1 MITRSHFKALPLVIV
16 VAATLIV
23 ALIWFQGWRER
34 LLNDLDKII
43 LYQQAYSLVRN
54 GQIPNHG
61 EVYSYGSYGPP
72 GVAYLVAPGMLI
84 AADPRL
90 YEIPLTVAL
99 YLGAVM
105 LAYFLGRSV
114 GGVWV
119 GLVSALALAVSRLGQ
134 PDLDLTQF
142 FVVATMLLA
151 WLWAVRRQ
159 PAALAAA
166 IVSFAAGLYV
176 HPNTLP
182 LGLAIPFLWVAYRPP
197 VNWKGLGLALVVA
210 GAIWF
215 PYLRFEWGRQFLD
228 IRSYVSRRQ
237 VVALEGTPVNTP
249 TYCYAALEGESDT
262 QNETYLPYL
271 GLPAIAKR
279 VVSPEPPGIGT
290 LRVTLCSVALKIG
303 RNFNNDTFLFGN
315 NRIVNASLL
324 TVFWAGL
331 IALLSS
337 PILNRARGSAM
348 VERLVAVKIPVLIV
362 LLALGAAAIYLALS
376 PAWLA
381 KCCTADGKLQ
391 HPSLLLVEQWQSLLP
406 LVWVSLVLGL
416 FLAAHAGEDWKGLG
430 ALGILGLV
438 PFVILVG
445 VSETAR
451 ADRFWWIWPAQL
463 IVVVITI
470 GLFAEQ
476 TPWPRA
482 VFAGLSTVLV
492 ILMINAPFYQGK
504 IGDWLTNGYEG
515 KSSGQVETVDYLGQI
530 PRASGSTTMTIGYEL
545 QAPVFTTETSVDPSY
560 RTGSWFDFLLET
572 REEIRNLNDTVE
584 GLTNKDEFRVLE
596 IGDGPTVAESPWRGF
611 QFIERFG
618 RFEVFRRE

>member
-1 MITRSHFKALPLVIV
+1 MISRPRLQTLPLIV
-16 VAATLIV
+16 VVGATLVI
-23 ALIWFQGWRER
+23 ALVWFQGWRER

-43 LYQQAYSLVRN
+43 LYQQAYGLVRF

-90 YEIPLTVAL
+90 YEIPLTVVL
-99 YLGAVM
+99 YVGAVA
-105 LAYFLGRSV
+105 LAYALGQSV

-119 GLVSALALAVSRLGQ
+119 GLVSALALAISRLGQ

-142 FVVATMLLA
+142 FVVAAMLLA

-159 PAALAAA
+159 PVALAGA
-166 IVSFAAGLYV
+166 IISFAAGLYV

-182 LGLAIPFLWVAYRPP
+182 LGLAIPVLWLAFHPP
-197 VNWKGLGLALVVA
+197 VNWKALGVALVVA
-210 GAIWF
+210 VAIWF

-228 IRSYVSRRQ
+228 VRSYVSRRQ
-237 VVALEGTPVNTP
+237 VVALEGAPVTTPS
-249 TYCYAALEGESDT
+249 YCYAALEGESDT
-262 QNETYLPYL
+262 ENETYLPYL
-271 GLPAIAKR
+271 GQSAIAKR

-331 IALLSS
+331 IALLSF
-337 PILNRARGSAM
+337 PIFRRVRGLALIQ
-348 VERLVAVKIPVLIV
+348 RLVGTKIPLLILGMV
-362 LLALGAAAIYLALS
+362 LGAAVIYLALS

-381 KCCTADGKLQ
+381 RCCTADGKLQ
-391 HPSLLLVEQWQSLLP
+391 HPSMLVVEQWQSLLP
-406 LVWVSLVLGL
+406 LAWMSVLLGL
-416 FLAAHAGEDWKGLG
+416 YLAAHAGAGWKGLG
-430 ALGILGLV
+430 ALGVLVLV

-445 VSETAR
+445 VAETAR

-463 IVVVITI
+463 IVVVTTF

-476 TPWPRA
+476 TPWPKA
-482 VFAGLSTVLV
+482 VFAVLSTILLV
-492 ILMINAPFYQGK
+492 LMINSPFYQGK
-504 IGDWLTNGYEG
+504 IDDWVTNGYQG
-515 KSSGQVETVDYLGQI
+515 KSSGQIETVDYLG
-530 PRASGSTTMTIGYEL
+530 RVAHKSRSTTMVVGYQL
-545 QAPVFTTETSVDPSY
+545 LAPVFTSETSVDPSY
-560 RTGSWFDFLLET
+560 RTGSWFDFLMMA
-572 REEIRNLNDTVE
+572 REGIRNLNNTVE
-584 GLTNKDEFRVLE
+584 GLSPEDEFRVLE
-596 IGDGPTVAESPWRGF
+596 IGDSPTLQLSPWRNF

-618 RFEVFRRE
+618 GFEVFGRG